1 MSDHFLKFDDE
12 TAASSALSTAN
23 LLTGAG
29 PGWAV
34 ERLGTLMTEAV
45 RDAAFEIVTMPTA
58 LAGYH
63 VNLRLIETGLPAN
76 LAASEIFP
84 VTPHRRFA

>member
-1 MSDHFLKFDDE
+1 MSDHFLRFDDE
-12 TAASSALSTAN
+12 AAAGSALATAN
-23 LLTGAG
+23 LPTETG

-45 RDAAFEIVTMPTA
+45 RDAAFEIVAMPTD
-58 LAGYH
+58 LPGYH
-63 VNLRLIETGLPAN
+63 VNLRLIEIDLPAN

-84 VTPHRRFA
+84 ITPYRRFA